1 MRNVRTRSFSG
12 LYFPAFGLNI
22 EIYGVFSIHIQS
34 ECGKIQTRKTPNIDI
49 FTQWKLFVIYLS
61 FSEDHTQTIFPKKK
75 RRFKYLQLILLS
87 NVSFQIDK
95 IKWSN
100 PWPSYLGKTPLK
112 LKNIEIYLYF
122 L

>member
-34 ECGKIQTRKTPNIDI
+34 ECGKIQTRKTPNMDT
-49 FTQWKLFVIYLS
+49 FYAVEVVSYS
-61 FSEDHTQTIFPKKK
+61 FK
-75 RRFKYLQLILLS
+75 
-87 NVSFQIDK
+87 
-95 IKWSN
+95 
-100 PWPSYLGKTPLK
+100 
-112 LKNIEIYLYF
+112 F